1 LVARAA
7 VAVLVA
13 VPAPAQVPPREVRS
27 QGLLEYRV
35 VQWTTADGLP
45 QSTVNDILLLPDGT
59 MWLATFGGLVRYDGT
74 RFHTLDIA
82 ADEGL
87 PSNRITALA
96 RGNGTAVWFVTQ
108 PGHLGQL
115 HDGRA
120 RTLVSPPPSFH
131 DIVGLAPHG
140 TGVLAQADNGAIW
153 RNDGKAWLRI
163 TERRLDRWG
172 AFNSIVAAT
181 ADEAWAPL
189 GASVGRIKAGRLTDV
204 TPLPGMVG
212 TLAPRAA
219 GGVWVGLETGGIVLV
234 APPRVERLDVRPALA
249 DRVNVVHAEGDDVLW
264 IGGETEVVR
273 LERQAGGW
281 WSSRRLGLDLPGG
294 TGVRAIEIDDSGAVW
309 IGTGGR
315 GLFRANR
322 LPVRRYGLE
331 SGITSVGAVAPDG
344 RGGAWVTS
352 GCRGLH
358 HVDAGGSVM
367 RVPLEPSSSGAAADG
382 CEHALAFDQASG
394 SVWVRAR
401 ARLYRVRRE
410 PHVAWQAPIELSA
423 EAGLLVV
430 NRDGSLWVASRSGR
444 VQRVSPRG
452 EELERFDLPPI
463 LFSAAT
469 GPDGSLWVGGDGAV
483 FRIHRSQVR
492 QLGAADGVPRGAVRD
507 LLADDDGT
515 LWIATYGGGLA
526 RLRGGRATRFTAD
539 GFLPDNALSRVL
551 DDGRGRLW
559 VATNRGIVVLER
571 RALDSVDPRRVP
583 PVVFGPSRGVP
594 EANFGAPAGFVDT
607 GGHAWF
613 GTIDG
618 LVRIDVSRFP
628 FNQTPPLVRI
638 ERVTADDVEVAVAP
652 EIRIPAGAERVRIWF
667 TVPGMLYPDETR
679 FRFRLQGVDRTW
691 VDVGALRPATW
702 TPAGPGRHRFVVEAR
717 NEDGV
722 WSTAPTTVD
731 LVVLPTWW
739 QTTSL
744 KVAAAVTLLIAVGAA
759 YRLRIRGLER
769 RHAARLRVL
778 DEQRQMEEQAAALRS
793 QLEHVS
799 RVALAGELAT
809 NLAHEVNQPL
819 GAIVNNA
826 ETGRRLLADDRRD
839 DLDAIFGD
847 IVSDGLRASEVI
859 GSLRGFLRAGS
870 AASSLVDLSSLVEE
884 VLPLLRRELHANEI
898 RVALS
903 LSRSLPPVEGIRVK
917 LQQVV
922 VNLVMN
928 ACEAL
933 AETPG
938 PRAIH
943 VTTGVRDGCV
953 EIVIEDNGPG
963 MAPDV
968 AARAFDAFV
977 TTKPNGLGMGLAICR
992 SIAESHGGTLS
1003 AERSAEGGARMVL
1016 RLPPADGGAE
1026 PTHPPSRSRSA
1037 SG

>member
-1 LVARAA
+1 
-7 VAVLVA
+7 
-13 VPAPAQVPPREVRS
+13 
-27 QGLLEYRV
+27 
-35 VQWTTADGLP
+35 
-45 QSTVNDILLLPDGT
+45 
-59 MWLATFGGLVRYDGT
+59 
-74 RFHTLDIA
+74 
-82 ADEGL
+82 
-87 PSNRITALA
+87 
-96 RGNGTAVWFVTQ
+96 
-108 PGHLGQL
+108 
-115 HDGRA
+115 
-120 RTLVSPPPSFH
+120 
-131 DIVGLAPHG
+131 
-140 TGVLAQADNGAIW
+140 
-153 RNDGKAWLRI
+153 
-163 TERRLDRWG
+163 
-172 AFNSIVAAT
+172 
-181 ADEAWAPL
+181 
-189 GASVGRIKAGRLTDV
+189 
-204 TPLPGMVG
+204 
-212 TLAPRAA
+212 
-219 GGVWVGLETGGIVLV
+219 VWVGLETGGIVLV

-819 GAIVNNA
+819 GAMVANA
-826 ETGRRLLADDRRD
+826 AACSRWLAAKPPATAKALRALDSIAADGRRASEIIGRIRALAKRQASRKELVDVNRKIAQVIELAADEILRHGITLRTELAEGLPRIEGDRVQLQQVLLNLILNAIDAMSPIRDRPRELAVASRRD
-839 DLDAIFGD
+839 GANAVLVEVRDSGPGIDAAQAARLFEPFYTTK
-847 IVSDGLRASEVI
+847 SDGLGI
-859 GSLRGFLRAGS
+859 G
-870 AASSLVDLSSLVEE
+870 LS
-884 VLPLLRRELHANEI
+884 I
-898 RVALS
+898 
-903 LSRSLPPVEGIRVK
+903 SRSLI
-917 LQQVV
+917 
-922 VNLVMN
+922 
-928 ACEAL
+928 EA
-933 AETPG
+933 
-938 PRAIH
+938 
-943 VTTGVRDGCV
+943 
-953 EIVIEDNGPG
+953 
-963 MAPDV
+963 
-968 AARAFDAFV
+968 
-977 TTKPNGLGMGLAICR
+977 
-992 SIAESHGGTLS
+992 HGGRLW
-1003 AERSAEGGARMVL
+1003 ACANEPCGAVFRFS
-1016 RLPPADGGAE
+1016 LPYE
-1026 PTHPPSRSRSA
+1026 
-1037 SG
+1037 